1 MQVACEKCGAKF
13 NLKDEQVAAHNRV
26 QFKCTKCGHTTVI
39 EAAKQPDRTQSVSP
53 LPSFARSDAAPPVG
67 ATIVSTSAGLMLPAD
82 KNITVSVIGGA
93 SKGLSHALAKPRV
106 VIGRKGGG
114 ADIEIDDQE
123 ISRWHAAIEVKSD
136 VVKLRDLDSTNGT
149 FIDDERVR
157 AAELQHLSE
166 FRVGSTVLLVTITQK
181 QE

>member
-1 MQVACEKCGAKF
+1 MQVACQKCGAKF

-26 QFKCTKCGHTTVI
+26 QFKCTKCGTATVI
-39 EAAKQPDRTQSVSP
+39 ELPKPDSTQSVSP
-53 LPSFARSDAAPPVG
+53 LPSFARGGSGPPVG
-67 ATIVSTSAGLMLPAD
+67 ATIVSTSAGLTLPAD
-82 KNITVSVIGGA
+82 KNITISVIGGA

-123 ISRWHAAIEVKSD
+123 ISRWHAAIEVKTD